1 MSEKNEMN
9 NSNKFSNISI
19 FERREKNIL
28 YAKNLKK
35 YIPLK
40 LNNIKKFSRKDIDV
54 KTKNSD
60 INDILFSFYN
70 YQTSEGNKTQN
81 TKFNDIS
88 NITITSIFN
97 KTCNNFQ
104 NGPFPFYLTETE
116 PSTVRSKKNANN
128 KRGSRYKRLKLDN
141 SNMQDKENKFSFLN
155 NYKSFSK
162 LNDYIRVKDKEKK
175 NKKEINKTQDL
186 IDQKRNKIKTATH
199 DNFYNAKE
207 YIEKTRKL
215 MLLKYNS
222 FVQNEKILRIEENNE
237 NCQQIIENKINSLV
251 KLKKLHNNVFNEKLW
266 EYSKFINAK
275 KDDEEKYDLELL
287 NQIDHLKR
295 QILSLTNRIRKIQVE
310 KNNIIQWV
318 LLQIKVK
325 ERKLNLPS
333 YYTKIL
339 ELSFPKIDNQRRKG
353 KADITKISKLKPR
366 KSKSIQFSK
375 EKIKSMTSNA
385 ENNLNSMINNLINN
399 INGEELDKIL
409 NYRQKLIFS
418 SAEEFYEEIKSI
430 ENINIKLF
438 QKLDLLVYEKNR
450 LKRKYDNLLNNKD
463 NVNSSLIL
471 QISKY
476 ENELKQ
482 NKQIYSERQ
491 KILLEYK
498 GNNNKLDKVNIK
510 KEINS
515 NKNLEI
521 DDNEYI
527 LNQKKSKLY
536 NSVEKLFL
544 TCLEITVIK
553 ENFKSKED
561 DNILIKKPNMNQEE
575 IILNKL
581 KFIEIRITKLL
592 IEFMM
597 YNNPKNPYYD
607 FIRKLRMT
615 YTKKRNIQK
624 AYLARLEK
632 EKKNLQLLQKI
643 ESKNTQVLFLKNNRK
658 DLKDHFGRVNS
669 LLSHKKRKKIK
680 IYIPGF
686 EDFLFNDLERNK
698 LSSQRSEQ

>member
-141 SNMQDKENKFSFLN
+141 SNIQDKENKFSFLN

-175 NKKEINKTQDL
+175 NKKEINKTPDL

-266 EYSKFINAK
+266 EYSKFINIK
-275 KDDEEKYDLELL
+275 KDEEEKYDLELL
-287 NQIDHLKR
+287 NQIDTLKR
-295 QILSLTNRIRKIQVE
+295 QILSLTNRIRKIQAE

-325 ERKLNLPS
+325 ERKLDLPG
-333 YYTKIL
+333 YYIKVL
-339 ELSFPKIDNQRRKG
+339 ELSFPKIENQRRKG
-353 KADITKISKLKPR
+353 KADITKIAKLQPR
-366 KSKSIQFSK
+366 KSKSIQFNK
-375 EKIKSMTSNA
+375 EKIKSMTTNT
-385 ENNLNSMINNLINN
+385 ENNLNNVVNNLINN
-399 INGEELDKIL
+399 ISGEELDKIL
-409 NYRQKLIFS
+409 NYRQKLIFN
-418 SAEEFYEEIKSI
+418 SAEDFYEEIKNI
-430 ENINIKLF
+430 ENINIKMF
-438 QKLDLLVYEKNR
+438 QKLDLLVYDKNR
-450 LKRKYDNLLNNKD
+450 LKRKYVNLLNSKD
-463 NVNSSLIL
+463 NVNSSLIF
-471 QISKY
+471 QITKY
-476 ENELKQ
+476 ENELEQ
-482 NKQIYSERQ
+482 NKQIYNERK
-491 KILLEYK
+491 KILSEYK
-498 GNNNKLDKVNIK
+498 GNNNKSNKINIK
-510 KEINS
+510 IGKKS
-515 NKNLEI
+515 DKKLEI
-521 DDNEYI
+521 DDNENI
-527 LNQKKSKLY
+527 LNQKKSKLFFT
-536 NSVEKLFL
+536 VEKLFL
-544 TCLEITVIK
+544 TCLEITVLK
-553 ENFKSKED
+553 ENTNSNDKE
-561 DNILIKKPNMNQEE
+561 NILLKKANMNQEE
-575 IILNKL
+575 RILNMI
-581 KFIEIRITKLL
+581 KFIEIRVMKLL
-592 IEFMM
+592 NEFMM
-597 YNNPKNPYYD
+597 YNDPKNPYYL
-607 FIRKLRMT
+607 FIRKLRMS
-615 YTKKRNIQK
+615 YSKKRNIQK

-632 EKKNLQLLQKI
+632 EKKNLKLLQEI
-643 ESKNTQVLFLKNNRK
+643 EEKNTQVLFLKNNRK

-669 LLSHKKRKKIK
+669 LFARKKRKKVK
-680 IYIPGF
+680 IYIPGI
-686 EDFLFNDLERNK
+686 EDFLFNDAIKNK
-698 LSSQRSEQ
+698 LTS

>member
-1 MSEKNEMN
+1 MN

-40 LNNIKKFSRKDIDV
+40 LNNIKKFSRKDINV

-70 YQTSEGNKTQN
+70 YQTSEGNKSQN

-175 NKKEINKTQDL
+175 NKKEINKTLDL
-186 IDQKRNKIKTATH
+186 IEQKRNKIKTATH

-222 FVQNEKILRIEENNE
+222 LVQNEKKLRIEENNE
-237 NCQQIIENKINSLV
+237 NFEQIIENKINSLN
-251 KLKKLHNNVFNEKLW
+251 KLKQLHNNVFNEKLW
-266 EYSKFINAK
+266 EYSKFINIK
-275 KDDEEKYDLELL
+275 KDEEEKYDLELL
-287 NQIDHLKR
+287 NQIDTLKR
-295 QILSLTNRIRKIQVE
+295 QILSLTNRIRKIQAE

-325 ERKLNLPS
+325 ERKLDLPG
-333 YYTKIL
+333 YYIKVL
-339 ELSFPKIDNQRRKG
+339 ELSFPKIENQRRKG
-353 KADITKISKLKPR
+353 KADITKIAKLQPR
-366 KSKSIQFSK
+366 KSKPIQFNK
-375 EKIKSMTSNA
+375 EKIKSMTTNT
-385 ENNLNSMINNLINN
+385 ENNLNNVVNNLINN
-399 INGEELDKIL
+399 ISGEELDKIL
-409 NYRQKLIFS
+409 NYRQKLIFN
-418 SAEEFYEEIKSI
+418 SAEDFYEEIKNI
-430 ENINIKLF
+430 ENINIKMF
-438 QKLDLLVYEKNR
+438 QKLDLLVYDKNR
-450 LKRKYDNLLNNKD
+450 LKRKYVNLLNSKD
-463 NVNSSLIL
+463 NVNSSLIF
-471 QISKY
+471 QITKY
-476 ENELKQ
+476 ENELEQ
-482 NKQIYSERQ
+482 NKQIYNERK
-491 KILLEYK
+491 KILSEYK
-498 GNNNKLDKVNIK
+498 GNNNRSNKINIK
-510 KEINS
+510 IGKKS
-515 NKNLEI
+515 DKKLEI
-521 DDNEYI
+521 DDNENI
-527 LNQKKSKLY
+527 LNQKKSKLFFT
-536 NSVEKLFL
+536 VEKLFL
-544 TCLEITVIK
+544 TCLEIKVLK
-553 ENFKSKED
+553 ENSNSNDKE
-561 DNILIKKPNMNQEE
+561 NILLKKANINQEE
-575 IILNKL
+575 RILNMI
-581 KFIEIRITKLL
+581 KFIEIRVMKLL
-592 IEFMM
+592 NEFMM
-597 YNNPKNPYYD
+597 YNDPKNPYYL
-607 FIRKLRMT
+607 FIRKLRMS
-615 YTKKRNIQK
+615 YSKKRNIQK

-632 EKKNLQLLQKI
+632 EKKNLKLLQEI
-643 ESKNTQVLFLKNNRK
+643 EEKNTQVLFLKNNRK

-669 LLSHKKRKKIK
+669 LFTRKKRKKVK
-680 IYIPGF
+680 IYIPGI
-686 EDFLFNDLERNK
+686 EDFLFNDAIKNK
-698 LSSQRSEQ
+698 LTS